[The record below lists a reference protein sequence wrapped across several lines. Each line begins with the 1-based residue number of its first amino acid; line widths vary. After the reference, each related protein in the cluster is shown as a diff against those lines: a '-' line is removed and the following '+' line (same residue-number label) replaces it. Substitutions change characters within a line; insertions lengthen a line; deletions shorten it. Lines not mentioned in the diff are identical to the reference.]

1 MNTWNSNTNA
11 SYPVVSP
18 VDLQSVMRQVYVWML
33 FGLLV
38 TAGLAYVTVAT
49 PLVNLVANPI
59 VMLVAILGEL
69 GLVLVISLGF
79 NRLSAGVATLLFF
92 AYAALNGFTLAIVLL
107 AFSIE
112 SIFLTFVATAALFGA
127 MSIIG
132 YTTHVDLT
140 KLGTFL
146 IMGVLGL
153 VIAMVVNLFVNSGP
167 LNLLISAAGV
177 LIFTGLTAYDTQ
189 RIGRM
194 AAQMSQEGEAGIKFG
209 IMGALRLYLDFINM
223 FLFMLRLTGR
233 RR

>member
-1 MNTWNSNTNA
+1 MNAWNRNVND
-11 SYPVVSP
+11 SYSVVSP
-18 VDLQSVMRQVYVWML
+18 VDLQTVMRQVYVWML

-38 TAGLAYVTVAT
+38 TAGMAYVTVAT
-49 PLVNLVANPI
+49 PLINLVANPI
-59 VMLVAILGEL
+59 VMLVAIVAEL

-79 NRLSAGVATLLFF
+79 NRLPASVAALLFF
-92 AYAALNGFTLAIVLL
+92 AYAAVNGFTLSIVLL
-107 AFSIE
+107 AFTTG
-112 SIFLTFVATAALFGA
+112 SIFWTFVATAALFGA
-127 MSIIG
+127 MSIVG

-153 VIAMVVNLFVNSGP
+153 VIVSVVNIFVHSGP
-167 LNLLISAAGV
+167 LDFLISAAGV

-194 AAQMSQEGEAGIKFG
+194 AAQMSQEGEAGLKFG